1 MGGRGVRDHDGR
13 RPEPGNCRSLGLR
26 QDGPPPDRGLRL
38 FPAAVA
44 RGFMF
49 SRLAL
54 LTLLVSSCKGTGTP
68 MPTTS
73 TNVETDIDKLSQ
85 IVALPY
91 RPVHATWQVLPMG
104 DTGAG
109 LGPNDWALVA
119 AIHFEEADLE
129 EIRAEAAGLPP
140 MGDLHVQ
147 PEFVKDWFPWSHTL
161 TEAAVRRLRCGNRL
175 ERRRDLMGIGC

>member
-1 MGGRGVRDHDGR
+1 
-13 RPEPGNCRSLGLR
+13 
-26 QDGPPPDRGLRL
+26 
-38 FPAAVA
+38 
-44 RGFMF
+44 
-49 SRLAL
+49 
-54 LTLLVSSCKGTGTP
+54 

-147 PEFVKDWFPWSHTL
+147 PEFVKDWFPSDVQAVFVPQAASGYLTL
-161 TEAAVRRLRCGNRL
+161 SVPRFRATRFMKPPLDNGYFLVTPEGTVLL
-175 ERRRDLMGIGC
+175 YLFTT